1 MTEAE
6 ILKIEAKISNAQKG
20 REILNEYI
28 HSFLG
33 RDEIKVDVHKEDDY
47 ERFTLKRGA
56 GKAVNL
62 SEGEKTAI
70 AFSFFLTKLME
81 IEDLRTTIIFIDDPV
96 SSFDS
101 NHIFQINAL
110 LKDFFFHKEDENS
123 SWELRCDQLFFSTHN
138 YDFFSLL
145 RDLPKKNKPQ
155 DENDLQHAYY
165 FVKRKNKD
173 EAIIEMLPDAILK
186 YTSEYQ
192 YLFKEIYDFYKSD
205 DKSNYSVLMNLP
217 NVVRRFVELYT
228 YSRLPGN
235 RASTVDARAN
245 ILWGSERSKRILKVF
260 HYFSHSNNIERM
272 SKYSDLICDI
282 EHAVNDLMT
291 ELKKDKL
298 HYTELEKSIVS

>member
-1 MTEAE
+1 MLD
-6 ILKIEAKISNAQKG
+6 ILRRVGTQVRANTD
-20 REILNEYI
+20 LNCHIPDPGE
-28 HSFLG
+28 
-33 RDEIKVDVHKEDDY
+33 
-47 ERFTLKRGA
+47 
-56 GKAVNL
+56 L
-62 SEGEKTAI
+62 S
-70 AFSFFLTKLME
+70 
-81 IEDLRTTIIFIDDPV
+81 
-96 SSFDS
+96 
-101 NHIFQINAL
+101 
-110 LKDFFFHKEDENS
+110 
-123 SWELRCDQLFFSTHN
+123 
-138 YDFFSLL
+138 
-145 RDLPKKNKPQ
+145 
-155 DENDLQHAYY
+155 
-165 FVKRKNKD
+165 D